1 MVCMES
7 LFYKKLKEHLE
18 ALKPPISV
26 TKALALA
33 IIPTGQGSNWKNCK
47 RKPTESEINALSS
60 VKALSLTTEKLN
72 SWKILDDY
80 SESGI
85 KSAALEIE
93 PDPIIPHTMPKGTYR
108 IPCLGTVTAGSLA
121 MVEDVEDIVYYGF
134 DHPKC
139 KTTKLFCL
147 KVLGDSMEPKIP
159 NGAIVLVE
167 QVNTFQNGALYVVL
181 TDDGKST
188 MKIVSMS
195 QDGLQ
200 LIPINKRH
208 KPIDVKGFEIDK
220 IFEVIEY
227 KVRFKRCG

>member
-1 MVCMES
+1 MQSMNEFEEN
-7 LFYKKLKEHLE
+7 LKLL
-18 ALKPPISV
+18 
-26 TKALALA
+26 LAERGLT
-33 IIPTGQGSNWKNCK
+33 IYQV
-47 RKPTESEINALSS
+47 ALSVGEDPS
-60 VKALSLTTEKLN
+60 NVQKVLTKKRAVKLEKRLDYLKKFCN
-72 SWKILDDY
+72 SPLLKGIDYNYLANILV
-80 SESGI
+80 SES
-85 KSAALEIE
+85 LEIE

-121 MVEDVEDIVYYGF
+121 MVEDVQDVIYYGF

-139 KTTKLFCL
+139 KNTKLFCL

-159 NGAIVLVE
+159 DGAIVLVE
-167 QVNTFQNGALYVVL
+167 QVNTFQNGGLYVVL

-208 KPIDVKGFEIDK
+208 KPIDVKGFGIEK
-220 IFEVIEY
+220 IFKVIEY
-227 KVRFKRCG
+227 KVRFE